1 MCPSCLLVTNILV
14 YGYTTS
20 CLSMCLLMDS
30 WVVRLYLLAIAN
42 NAAVNTGI
50 QKSVRASVFSSF
62 RYIPRSGIAWS
73 YGNSVFKF
81 VVLAALGLCC
91 GAQAV
96 PCCAQAFPGCGEQGL
111 LLVVVGG
118 LLTVAASLVAEHRLQ
133 GAWALVI
140 VMRVWA

>member
-1 MCPSCLLVTNILV
+1 MVIL
-14 YGYTTS
+14 
-20 CLSMCLLMDS
+20 CLS
-30 WVVRLYLLAIAN
+30 V
-42 NAAVNTGI
+42 
-50 QKSVRASVFSSF
+50 
-62 RYIPRSGIAWS
+62 
-73 YGNSVFKF
+73 